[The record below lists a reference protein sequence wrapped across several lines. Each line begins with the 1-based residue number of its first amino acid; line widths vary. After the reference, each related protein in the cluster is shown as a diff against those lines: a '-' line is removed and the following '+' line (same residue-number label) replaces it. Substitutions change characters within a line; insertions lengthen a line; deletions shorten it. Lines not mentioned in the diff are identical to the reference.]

1 MDGKKYNYKII
12 KMVYLVHFYDKP
24 IQSKDICICYVKN
37 LEAVPCGE
45 HVIPETK
52 ITKRICIIPWKSGFV
67 FLPML
72 HRNYNF

>member
-1 MDGKKYNYKII
+1 
-12 KMVYLVHFYDKP
+12 MVYLVNFYDKP
-24 IQSKDICICYVKN
+24 IQPKDICICYVKN

-52 ITKRICIIPWKSGFV
+52 LTKGICIIPWKSGFV
-67 FLPML
+67 FLLML